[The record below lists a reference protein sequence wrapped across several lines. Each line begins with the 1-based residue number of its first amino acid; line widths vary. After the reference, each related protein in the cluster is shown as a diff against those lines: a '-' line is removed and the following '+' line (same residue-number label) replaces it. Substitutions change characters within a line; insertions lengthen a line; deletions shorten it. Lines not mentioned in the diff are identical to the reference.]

1 VARRVFSPGR
11 PQPGG
16 EGNDLTRERV
26 SAESILRAAQKAER
40 QRAAMRTALGAAGV
54 ARAEALRV
62 GIEHR
67 CAHSLM
73 DALPV
78 DDVLGGDETSG
89 SLEGLQASLNARA
102 VSCDDKLASR
112 FGLAP
117 AGADPETDL
126 DRAVLQALHERF
138 DSTARRALL
147 SGDFK
152 HRNATVLSSL
162 LVDDE
167 TYVQRFEVRRKTS
180 RREVNSS
187 GAKTESVDVLT
198 ATFALDERLAPCY
211 KSASVVKQW
220 ALKSVVGEVAL

>member
-1 VARRVFSPGR
+1 
-11 PQPGG
+11 
-16 EGNDLTRERV
+16 
-26 SAESILRAAQKAER
+26 
-40 QRAAMRTALGAAGV
+40 
-54 ARAEALRV
+54 
-62 GIEHR
+62 
-67 CAHSLM
+67 M

-147 SGDFK
+147 SGNFK

-220 ALKSVVGEVAL
+220 ALKSVVGEVAF

>member
-1 VARRVFSPGR
+1 
-11 PQPGG
+11 
-16 EGNDLTRERV
+16 
-26 SAESILRAAQKAER
+26 
-40 QRAAMRTALGAAGV
+40 
-54 ARAEALRV
+54 
-62 GIEHR
+62 
-67 CAHSLM
+67 
-73 DALPV
+73 
-78 DDVLGGDETSG
+78 LGGDETSG

-147 SGDFK
+147 SGNFK

-167 TYVQRFEVRRKTS
+167 TYVQRFEVRRRRS
-180 RREVNSS
+180 RRGEERSEI
-187 GAKTESVDVLT
+187 GAEIDESVDVLT